1 MYCTGRRMPD
11 WVQIIWVECDIM
23 KAVITIVGRDQVG
36 IVAMVSGILAE
47 NGVNVLNINQNIL
60 DGFFNMLM
68 ISDMKESKVSLKE
81 LQELLKD
88 KGQAIGL
95 EIKVQHED
103 IFKIMHRI

>member
-1 MYCTGRRMPD
+1 MER
-11 WVQIIWVECDIM
+11 EEM

-36 IVAMVSGILAE
+36 IVAMVSGILAT

-68 ISDMKESKVSLKE
+68 ISDISNCKVTLKA
-81 LQELLKD
+81 LQEILNEQ
-88 KGQAIGL
+88 GQARGL

-103 IFKIMHRI
+103 IFNIMHRI